1 MEPNVHGP
9 LGQFPAPNR
18 IKRMIKQT
26 MSGPR
31 IATDHVWAL
40 PPLILHP
47 VSEPS
52 AQDKLAQGSR
62 ARMVLKGLVPDE
74 GLPREEWV
82 RRLLDCRYCEV
93 RILFYLGKDLAR
105 WTGQCAEM
113 AQRDRELRD
122 ARVCEASFARLLT
135 HDPPRALVEKM
146 VRWGIPDC
154 RAAFRQ
160 AQGLHTLFRS
170 LPAQEVLGEEFLSH
184 YRRYAEAVY
193 EASQRA
199 DSFFALIENLNFRFE
214 MYASEEYVRLL
225 EAQWDSAL
233 QE

>member
-1 MEPNVHGP
+1 MESNVHGES
-9 LGQFPAPNR
+9 GQVPAQSR
-18 IKRMIKQT
+18 TRSTLELT
-26 MSGPR
+26 MSTPT
-31 IATDHVWAL
+31 ISTDRVWVL

-62 ARMVLKGLVPDE
+62 ARLVLNGLLPDE
-74 GLPREEWV
+74 GLPKEEWI

-105 WTGQCAEM
+105 WTEQCAEI
-113 AQRDRELRD
+113 AGRDFELRS
-122 ARVCEASFARLLT
+122 AGVREASFARLLVQ
-135 HDPPRALVEKM
+135 DPPQALVDKM
-146 VRWGIPDC
+146 VHWGVPDC

-160 AQGLHTLFRS
+160 AQGLSVLFRS
-170 LPAQEVLGEEFLSH
+170 LPVQEVLAGEFLSH

-193 EASQRA
+193 EASQQ
-199 DSFFALIENLNFRFE
+199 DNGCTVIENLNFRFE
-214 MYASEEYVRLL
+214 MYASAEYVRLL
-225 EAQWDSAL
+225 EAQWGTAV